1 MVRGDCPI
9 DALTFEKTI
18 INTPSTDYRHCGS
31 ACTALLRLLG
41 AVVQDFIGP
50 PHKFQIREGKRYGY
64 YRQ

>member
-1 MVRGDCPI
+1 MARGDCPI

-18 INTPSTDYRHCGS
+18 INTPSTDYRHCGV
-31 ACTALLRLLG
+31 AGTALLRLLG
-41 AVVQDFIGP
+41 AVVQDFIGS